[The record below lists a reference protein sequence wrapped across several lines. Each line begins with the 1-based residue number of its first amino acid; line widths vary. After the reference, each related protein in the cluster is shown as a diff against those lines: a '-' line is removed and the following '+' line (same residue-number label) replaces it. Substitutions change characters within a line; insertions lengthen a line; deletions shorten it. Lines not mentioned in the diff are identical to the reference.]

1 MAFFAPVTPDVSEM
15 EKRHLDKVRKLASE
29 CVVLLHN
36 DGVLPVPAD
45 SKIALYGNG
54 ARHTVK
60 GGTGSGDVNSRFK
73 VSVYDGLVE
82 AGITVTSTSW
92 LDRYDKD
99 LEKYTQ
105 DYYQL
110 IKEFAKEK
118 QVDDITAIFQNP
130 YSGPKLPLIT
140 KEDIEASATDT
151 AIFIITRD
159 AGEGK
164 DRSQSKGDWYLTDEE
179 AENLK
184 TIAENYSKI
193 IVLINAGGIIDTSFM
208 DTYPQINALVNI
220 SQTGNLT
227 GHITADIL
235 TGKAVPSGKLSDT
248 WAYRY
253 EDYPGYADFS
263 SNNGNTDDEY
273 YKEGIYIGY
282 RYFDSFGI
290 EPRYP
295 FGFGLSYTTFDMET
309 VKSVVEDDRMTLS
322 VKVTNTGKTYS
333 GKEVIQVYFSAPVI
347 PEGHLDQPFQELIA
361 FEKTGILAPGEF
373 EIKEVS
379 FSLSSMARFD
389 SVTASRILEAGNYII
404 RVGNSSRNTVPAA
417 VITVMMTIQ
426 TEIMKNLFADT
437 VSFEELTNP
446 GKGCEEHKDA
456 DSKAIPGL
464 QRFVLNPESV
474 PRSKTRYQG
483 VRVDFED
490 ERKGEVLTM
499 TNVRAGNAT
508 VSELVAQLSVEEMAR
523 ICVGAFF
530 DPGTVKD
537 SVVGA
542 ASVQVPGAAAETT
555 DRFLR
560 DRHIPSLVL
569 ADGPAGLRLQPHFK
583 AGPDGCL
590 LKGGEV
596 WGVVTSPFPE
606 DTPEDAV
613 DHYQYCTAIPIAT
626 ALAQSFNMDL
636 VREMGEIVGE
646 EMQFFHVHL
655 WLAPGMNIH
664 RNPLCGRNFEYYSE
678 DPLLT
683 GKCAAA
689 DTEGVQKYDGC
700 GTTIKH
706 FAGNNQEDNR
716 MFSNSHI
723 SERALRDL
731 YLRGFEIAVKESQ
744 PISLMTSYNLL
755 NGIHAA
761 NHYELIQN
769 VLRDEWGF
777 DGVVMSDWFTSQDTS
792 FMGNSS
798 DVYPYSSS
806 PLCIYAGN
814 DWQMPGCKENMDDII
829 TAIET
834 ERLTL
839 GDLQFCTMN
848 ILKACLKLT

>member
-1 MAFFAPVTPDVSEM
+1 MALYAPVIPDVSEM
-15 EKRHLDKVRKLASE
+15 EKRHLDKVRELASE

-36 DGVLPVPAD
+36 DGVLPVAAG
-45 SKIALYGNG
+45 SRIALYGNG

-82 AGITVTSTSW
+82 AGIDVSSSSW

-110 IKEFAKEK
+110 VKDYAKEK
-118 QVDDITAIFQNP
+118 KVDDITAIFQNP

-140 KEDIEASATDT
+140 KEDIEASSCDT

-164 DRSQSKGDWYLTDEE
+164 DRTETKGDWYLTDEE
-179 AENLK
+179 EENLK
-184 TIAENYSKI
+184 TITENYSKI

-208 DTYPQINALVNI
+208 DRYPQINALVNI

-253 EDYPGYADFS
+253 EDYPGSSDFS

-295 FGFGLSYTTFDMET
+295 FGFGLSYTTFDIET
-309 VKSVVEDDRMTLS
+309 VKSVIEEDTMTLS
-322 VKVTNTGKTYS
+322 VKVTNSGKTYS

-347 PEGHLDQPFQELIA
+347 AEGHIDHPFQELIA
-361 FEKTGILAPGEF
+361 FAKTGILAPGEF
-373 EIKEVS
+373 EIKDIS
-379 FSLSSMARFD
+379 FPVSSMARYD
-389 SVTASRILEAGNYII
+389 SISASRILEAGNYII
-404 RVGNSSRNTVPAA
+404 RVGNSSRNTTPAA
-417 VITVMMTIQ
+417 VVTVMMTIQ
-426 TEIMKNLFADT
+426 TEILKNLFADT
-437 VSFEELTNP
+437 VSFEEMTNP
-446 GKGCEEHKDA
+446 GKGYEEHKDT
-456 DSKAIPGL
+456 DSRILSGL

-474 PRSKTRYQG
+474 PRTKIRYQG
-483 VRVDFED
+483 VRNDFAD

-508 VSELVAQLSVEEMAR
+508 VSELVSQLTVEEMAR

-530 DPGTVKD
+530 EPGTVKE

-555 DRFLR
+555 DLFVR

-583 AGPDGCL
+583 ATPDGRV

-596 WGVVTSPFPE
+596 WGVVTTPFPD
-606 DTPEDAV
+606 DTPADAV

-689 DTEGVQKYDGC
+689 DTIGVQKFDGC

-731 YLRGFEIAVKESQ
+731 YLRGFEITVKESA

-755 NGIHAA
+755 NGTHAA

-777 DGVVMSDWFTSQDTS
+777 DGVVMTDWFTSQDTS
-792 FMGNSS
+792 FMGNTS

-814 DWQMPGCKENMDDII
+814 DWQMPGCRENMDDII
-829 TAIET
+829 TAVET
-834 ERLTL
+834 GKLTL